1 MSETDQTQ
9 TSETTPT
16 PAPKAKNAAGKII
29 AAIAG
34 EPGKIVA
41 FVGKELFA
49 LGKLFAQEEPAVQT
63 ALTQMSQAVQ
73 VIKTNL
79 TENPVVV
86 SYLLRQINPAWT
98 EDTLNG
104 LLSQA
109 ATALGITQSIVAPT
123 LADTITNLQAHASQL
138 PDEISGNNFWT
149 GLFNVLG
156 ILVAPGTPWGKIVSF
171 GVYIYNTFVK
181 PKA

>member
-9 TSETTPT
+9 TTPT
-16 PAPKAKNAAGKII
+16 PAPATAKAKTAAGKII
-29 AAIAG
+29 AAVEA
-34 EPGKIVA
+34 EPGKVVA
-41 FVGKELFA
+41 FAGKELSA

-63 ALTQMSQAVQ
+63 ALTQVSQAVQ

-123 LADTITNLQAHASQL
+123 LADTIANLQAHASQL

-156 ILVAPGTPWGKIVSF
+156 ILVAPGTLWGKIVSF
-171 GVYIYNTFVK
+171 GVYIYNAFVK